1 MREIKV
7 YYLSGLID
15 FFSFDQFVAKEPLK
29 SPSGAAQNLLTEFRL
44 RLDELEREG
53 LVVETWWHDTT
64 TERANRTTEVIDR
77 GDGKTFSVDFFHAIL
92 RPWRKVRLIARS
104 ELGDVSKIVVDGE
117 VVVWRQGDDLING
130 VRFYAAEL
138 LYFSNPVTASTNRK
152 ALEMFDYI
160 KNAHRDMSDED
171 IADMLGYSWKAFEQ
185 ILGQEKSQLE
195 RYLPGA
201 DTDTTRGDAQGDAAE
216 EPEGADNTDRGSA
229 AVGSEQSLEELFS
242 LFASGDDKEEHEDH

>member
-77 GDGKTFSVDFFHAIL
+77 GDGMTFSVDFYHAIL

-171 IADMLGYSWKAFEQ
+171 TADMLGYSWKAFEQ

-201 DTDTTRGDAQGDAAE
+201 DTSTAKGDGHGDATETPESVGDVGEDSATS
-216 EPEGADNTDRGSA
+216 DNKPTLD
-229 AVGSEQSLEELFS
+229 ELFS
-242 LFASGDDKEEHEDH
+242 LFAPEDKEEHENH

>member
-29 SPSGAAQNLLTEFRL
+29 NPSGAAQNLLTEFRL

-77 GDGKTFSVDFFHAIL
+77 GDGKTFSVDFYHAIL

-195 RYLPGA
+195 RYLPDTGA
-201 DTDTTRGDAQGDAAE
+201 GTAE
-216 EPEGADNTDRGSA
+216 GGGQDDVAEASEGVDDRGEDSA
-229 AVGSEQSLEELFS
+229 DVESEPSLEELFS
-242 LFASGDDKEEHEDH
+242 LFTSGDGKEEHEDH